1 MSGSLLPN
9 TTRASA
15 TVPFFQPFTGSQAS
29 TITTSSI
36 TTSSI
41 TTENLTVTS
50 GVIGLNGTTLIS
62 TIGNQLFYYNGAA
75 LEPIS
80 ALSSIS
86 TIEDWAIYPAVSSI
100 NADGND
106 LLGVRAGFFSTLA
119 CGEGFFSTLTAVS
132 TIQTYE
138 ILSTAV
144 VQTDIAYAQTLSTN
158 ALAAD
163 YADIAGTVNAGLSVN
178 VGNSVNGPLFQTT
191 LGPAQLEV
199 SEVNYS
205 GIIPIPGP
213 HYDKAVFGINN
224 STCVIGVQNDEVD
237 KGAISIGPYG
247 FQVQD
252 NTASTVIVA
261 VNNQIN
267 SINLTA
273 GQYLSTGGGLYASS
287 LSAATWNGY
296 TPGDF
301 LSTII
306 PDINI
311 SSITSASLSVSTNT
325 LNISSAQVLCGV
337 STFAV
342 SGGLG
347 TGSLAVVN
355 NAAIGGTLNAGS
367 TTVNSILCSNA
378 MISGSVGTNALS
390 AIGPVNLSNATT
402 IDGISSDVVIQTGP
416 AGAQGFRVSPLGVVT
431 TAAGYATTTTGFYQS
446 YTSGQY
452 IDMLAGGT
460 LTLSHGSAFGD
471 NAVVVKNFAGNA
483 NARMWFK
490 NGGDISSLTTLNASN
505 ANITGTLTAGF
516 GSIGSLGVNGLAVN
530 VAATIPILSNSIA
543 SISSLNVSSTTA
555 NFISASGITTSSLT
569 LSGPSTITLGTT
581 NTAGARG
588 QPAGRALW
596 TGQDLDM
603 GGNDLWAQQVK
614 LGAGSG
620 SGNNELQLYNA
631 FGSVNNY
638 WAMNWSIG
646 DRTVR
651 VQNVEQATG
660 QGYMLDTIVNRP
672 FFSTIGTNLTLQ
684 AYFPSTTASTI
695 GISTLAVATPV
706 DFFCSAYSSTSQT
719 VLAANTPTPIEYNTT
734 TVNQGGF
741 IVSGSTITVA
751 VAGTYEIT
759 NSIQF
764 NTTSGGAN
772 TVDFWF
778 RKNGADIVN
787 SASRVSVAN
796 NAENLGTISLFDTA
810 NAGDTYAA
818 IFESADANM
827 AAGWFPATGTVP
839 GIPSIITNI
848 KRIGN

>member
-15 TVPFFQPFTGSQAS
+15 TVPFFQPYTGTQAS

-296 TPGDF
+296 TPNDF

-311 SSITSASLSVSTNT
+311 SSITSDSLSVSTNS
-325 LNISSAQVLCGV
+325 LKISSAQVLCGV

-555 NFISASGITTSSLT
+555 NFISASGITTSSIT
-569 LSGPSTITLGTT
+569 LNGPSTITLGTAAAT
-581 NTAGARG
+581 GGQG
-588 QPAGRALW
+588 QPAGRGLW
-596 TGQDLDM
+596 TGQDLDL
-603 GGNDLWAQQVK
+603 GQNDLWANQVRV
-614 LGAGSG
+614 GAGIG
-620 SGNNELQLYNA
+620 VATTNPEIVLYAQNGNTYFLNA
-631 FGSVNNY
+631 GNS
-638 WAMNWSIG
+638 
-646 DRTVR
+646 DRTWR
-651 VQNVEQATG
+651 TYTSASGAGT
-660 QGYMLDTIVNRP
+660 QGYMLDTIINAP

-684 AYFPSTTASTI
+684 AWFPSSVNSTI

-719 VLAANTPTPIEYNTT
+719 VLAANTPTPINYNTT
-734 TVNQGGF
+734 TINQGGF

-751 VAGTYEIT
+751 VAGTYEI
-759 NSIQF
+759 NYSIQF
-764 NTTSGGAN
+764 NTTSGGTN

-787 SASRVSVAN
+787 SASRVTVAN
-796 NAENLGTISLFDTA
+796 NAQNLGTISLFDTA